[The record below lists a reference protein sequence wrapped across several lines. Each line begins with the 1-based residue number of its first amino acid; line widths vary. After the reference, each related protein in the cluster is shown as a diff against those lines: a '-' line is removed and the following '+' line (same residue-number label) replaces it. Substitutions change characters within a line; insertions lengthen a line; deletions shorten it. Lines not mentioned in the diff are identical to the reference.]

1 MGRYKCP
8 QCGRGFGSVGEM
20 LDHTEKVHAAEAP
33 YRGSGSGAIA
43 PARGM
48 PSAEPGPVA
57 TERARRT
64 EFDLEAAGGDGGGL
78 IRPGSGEADGEGS
91 PETQNTA
98 LGTIIALLVIAA
110 LIILNLLAGGE

>member
-8 QCGRGFGSVGEM
+8 QCRRGFGSVGEM
-20 LDHTEKVHAAEAP
+20 LDHTQQVHAEEASR
-33 YRGSGSGAIA
+33 RGGRSPAIA
-43 PARGM
+43 PARSM
-48 PSAEPGPVA
+48 PSTEPGPVA

-64 EFDLEAAGGDGGGL
+64 EFDLERAGGEDGGL
-78 IRPGSGEADGEGS
+78 IRPGSGEAEGEEG